1 MYAVPTDDVD
11 RGLDTDGSI
20 ARSAAAFNGWLAR
33 QTSGPRLRFDT
44 YRGTLDITFVR
55 LPRSDAEIRARGEY
69 VRDEIEAELAAAG
82 FTAPRKL
89 YAVYYGGSSDFACGG
104 GAWPPS
110 LPGRVAAEYLLGTPP
125 GASPCAANPVGA
137 SADTPGYFDFAML
150 HEILH
155 TLGFVASCAPHQTLS
170 GHVSDSPSDLMYAGP
185 LPWRPL
191 QLDVGH
197 DDYFRTGNPNCLD
210 FANSVFLDPA
220 GPNAVPPPG
229 W

>member
-1 MYAVPTDDVD
+1 MAASAGFGSAHEVRRASAQRPSQTHEVHERDVAFPTLGGTDV
-11 RGLDTDGSI
+11 GAMQ
-20 ARSAAAFNGWLAR
+20 ARAES
-33 QTSGPRLRFDT
+33 Q
-44 YRGTLDITFVR
+44 V
-55 LPRSDAEIRARGEY
+55 LPGQPSR
-69 VRDEIEAELAAAG
+69 ELAAAG

-89 YAVYYGGSSDFACGG
+89 HAVYYGGSSDFACGG

-155 TLGFVASCAPHQTLS
+155 TLGFVASCAPHQTLR
-170 GHVSDSPSDLMYAGP
+170 GHVSDSPNDLMYAGP
-185 LPWRPL
+185 LPWRPS

-197 DDYFRTGNPNCLD
+197 DDYFRIDNPNCLD
-210 FANSVFLDPA
+210 FANSVFLDPT